1 MKRIVLLHKIL
12 IITALAGGC
21 RKVDLE
27 PVDGT
32 PVFMASAKFD
42 GAPHQWRAGVD
53 DFYMFSSFEKDA
65 LSVYEFSGSFAKKD
79 SCCGEVFTIRIRD
92 LQQVGQGLPEIE
104 AALAQDLFF
113 ASQTGIDTLWKTIQD
128 TTGWSTTFNASGSI
142 LPNTPVN
149 YVWSYGDGK
158 SDTLNQQTTTHFYDA
173 LPSQPVT
180 LTVRALNNTCSSS
193 ISKLLNLNTNSSPC
207 GLNLN
212 LQFLN
217 PNNPNGGV
225 QVTAQPT
232 GNQPFTYSWSN
243 GTAGSFIT
251 IPDTNGIIGASVT
264 VTDATGCVVSS
275 TVNTTLGLGTT
286 LLPICIA
293 KFSNTPVVPQTVNV
307 QVIDSLII
315 GDSLQFSKVKI
326 EYTDASGEFYSSFL
340 GPQDNTAHIKI
351 LDVEAYEVNEKGEK
365 TKKVSLE
372 FDCRLWNEEG
382 QFIGVSA
389 GKAVIAVSYP

>member
-1 MKRIVLLHKIL
+1 MKRIPLLHKIL
-12 IITALAGGC
+12 IIIVLAGGC

-32 PVFMASAKFD
+32 PLFMASAKLD
-42 GAPHQWRAGVD
+42 GAPHQWQAGVD

-65 LSVYEFSGSFAKKD
+65 LNVYEFSGSFAKKD
-79 SCCGEVFTIRIRD
+79 SCCGEIFTIRIRD
-92 LQQVGQGLPEIE
+92 FQQAGQGLPEIE
-104 AALAQDLFF
+104 AALAQDLLF
-113 ASQTGIDTLWKTIQD
+113 ASQTGIDTLWETKQD
-128 TTGWSTTFNASGSI
+128 TTGWTTTFNASSSI

-158 SDTLNQQTTTHFYDA
+158 SDTLDQQTTTHFYDD
-173 LPSQPVT
+173 LPTQPVT

-193 ISKLLNLNTNSSPC
+193 ISKQLNLNTNSSPC

-225 QVTAQPT
+225 QIIAQPI

-251 IPDTNGIIGASVT
+251 IPDTAGIIGASVT

-275 TVNTTLGLGTT
+275 AVNTTLGLGST
-286 LLPICIA
+286 LLPVCIA
-293 KFSNTPVVPQTVNV
+293 KFSNTPVVPQTVDV

-326 EYTDASGEFYSSFL
+326 EYTDAAGEFYSSFL
-340 GPQDNTAHIKI
+340 GPQDNTAHIQI
-351 LDVEAYEVNEKGEK
+351 LDVESYEVNEKGEE

-372 FDCRLWNEEG
+372 FNCRLWNELG
-382 QFIGVSA
+382 HFIVVTT
-389 GKAVIAVSYP
+389 GKAVIAVSHP